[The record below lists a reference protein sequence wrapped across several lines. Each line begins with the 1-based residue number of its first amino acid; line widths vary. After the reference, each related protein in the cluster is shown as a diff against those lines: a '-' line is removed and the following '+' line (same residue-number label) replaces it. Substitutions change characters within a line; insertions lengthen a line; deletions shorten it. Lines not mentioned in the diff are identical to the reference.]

1 MRVQKIST
9 CLWFDHEAEAAVNFY
24 TSIFRNSKILRITR
38 YGKAGYEMHDMKEGT
53 VMSVAFELEG
63 QKFLAL
69 NGGPAFHFTEAVSF
83 VINCDN
89 QEEIDFYWD
98 KLSNGGDENAKQ
110 CGWLKDQFGLSWQV
124 VPPVLSTM
132 LQDSDA
138 ERSARVMKAMLQM
151 KKIDIQELEEA
162 YAHAEENIF

>member
-1 MRVQKIST
+1 
-9 CLWFDHEAEAAVNFY
+9 
-24 TSIFRNSKILRITR
+24 
-38 YGKAGYEMHDMKEGT
+38 MHDMKEGT